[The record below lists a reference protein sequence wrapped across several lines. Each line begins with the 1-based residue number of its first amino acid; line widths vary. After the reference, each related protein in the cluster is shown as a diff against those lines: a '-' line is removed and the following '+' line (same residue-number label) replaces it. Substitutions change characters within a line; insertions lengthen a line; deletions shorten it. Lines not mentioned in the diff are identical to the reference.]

1 MTERAE
7 PSTGHRR
14 RIRRGEGEVT
24 EWPRGLVDYTPT
36 GPVGAP
42 PSQDEDRDRN
52 RLRLAARLLGLA
64 RAQGRPVDDLVS
76 RLHEADRAL
85 RAGDRQTG
93 RRMVDDVIA
102 QLERI
107 DRAGERSG
115 KLIP

>member
-1 MTERAE
+1 
-7 PSTGHRR
+7 
-14 RIRRGEGEVT
+14 
-24 EWPRGLVDYTPT
+24 
-36 GPVGAP
+36 
-42 PSQDEDRDRN
+42 
-52 RLRLAARLLGLA
+52 
-64 RAQGRPVDDLVS
+64 VDDLVS